1 MTIWSL
7 AQLLPEVLASYFDA
21 FVLNFL
27 QKPLLYREQILKEIE
42 NSGNHNDEVYSK
54 SMEFVRKYVKED
66 LASELIRSV
75 WKRDGFER

>member
-21 FVLNFL
+21 FVLIFS
-27 QKPLLYREQILKEIE
+27 QKPLLYREQILKEIG
-42 NSGNHNDEVYSK
+42 NSGNRNEEVYSK
-54 SMEFVRKYVKED
+54 SLEFVRKYVKGD

-75 WKRDGFER
+75 NE

>member
-27 QKPLLYREQILKEIE
+27 QKPLLYREQILKEIG
-42 NSGNHNDEVYSK
+42 NSGNRNEEVYSK
-54 SMEFVRKYVKED
+54 SLEFVTEVCEGRF
-66 LASELIRSV
+66 
-75 WKRDGFER
+75 GF